1 MRIKKLLK
9 AFSIGQS
16 VLVFE
21 DTIDETQLAEENILI
36 VIDNLPFEEAE
47 LTAELLNKEV
57 KRWRLFLPVDGID
70 CPTLDIY
77 TR

>member
-1 MRIKKLLK
+1 MKIKKLLK
-9 AFSIGQS
+9 AFSIGKS